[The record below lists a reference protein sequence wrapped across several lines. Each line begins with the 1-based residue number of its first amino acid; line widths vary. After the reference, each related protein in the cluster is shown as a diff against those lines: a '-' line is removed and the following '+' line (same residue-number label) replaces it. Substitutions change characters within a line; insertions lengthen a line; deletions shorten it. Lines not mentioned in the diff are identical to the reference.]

1 MADVKIQARD
11 NGPLMVN
18 GEIELVDGQGTVM
31 ETKKQCHLCRCGLST
46 NAPYCTGAHKGKFKN
61 EVRSK

>member
-1 MADVKIQARD
+1 
-11 NGPLMVN
+11 MVN
-18 GEIELVDGQGTVM
+18 GQVELVDGEGKVI